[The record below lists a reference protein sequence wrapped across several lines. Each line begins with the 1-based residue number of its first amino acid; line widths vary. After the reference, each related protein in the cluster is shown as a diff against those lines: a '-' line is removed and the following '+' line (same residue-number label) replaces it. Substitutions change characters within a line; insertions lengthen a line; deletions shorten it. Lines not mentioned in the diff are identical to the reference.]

1 MLIEQETSYKSS
13 LGLMINWSQ
22 MQIALSFM
30 ILKKKNVKT
39 AVGLLK
45 KQETRLL
52 LLDRYFEHKM

>member
-30 ILKKKNVKT
+30 IFKKKNVKT

-52 LLDRYFEHKM
+52 LLDRYFEHQM

>member
-30 ILKKKNVKT
+30 ILKKKMLKQ
-39 AVGLLK
+39 LLGC
-45 KQETRLL
+45 
-52 LLDRYFEHKM
+52 

>member
-30 ILKKKNVKT
+30 ILKKENVKT
-39 AVGLLK
+39 AVGLMK

-52 LLDRYFEHKM
+52 LLDRDFELQM